1 MDNREAWQTMATKKT
16 SSRTKSKSAAA
27 TERERKKRELHS
39 RQQFWAIVVFAV
51 AVFIMATTLVEGQN
65 VWNWIH
71 NFFLGMFGWS
81 AYLIAPLLFYVSIMT
96 ALDKPIGLVGHKVW
110 QSMLLICLLSG
121 ATQVFGS
128 GIPNGNLIEK
138 FLSLFQNGVDGHG
151 GGAVSGLFGLP
162 LLYWFGPTG
171 AKVTMILLIFVVL
184 MVLTGGT
191 LIGLYQS
198 AKKPMQ
204 KMEEVYVAHSEIRNQ
219 QRQLRQE
226 QMMEEGQAPTK
237 PRFNINIPLGSGKRT
252 EQEDGLQTDSFFNAK
267 RKKEEELERL
277 RQAQEDTEK
286 GRAAMREKLELE
298 RAEQKRQ
305 EQQRAEQIAAER
317 RELEQSVESDSFWNP
332 PEEPMDE
339 QESQLSSP
347 YLDDL
352 INRVAPAA
360 GSGYAR
366 EDQAVLHTLKSNMP
380 NAGVRPVVDSA
391 DLDHPSHLHEERMGD
406 PCQTGLSWEQT
417 EQQPLLEEED
427 IADGFISMQNF
438 HFGQQVQEDA
448 EESEMDEIFQPAAPQ
463 RMPIVEEEEPVF
475 FQPQEEPQEE
485 EPVQFHPD
493 NIHLEP
499 EPPTGSRREQTHEI
513 IQVSADRI
521 AAEGMDLQGA
531 SHSVDAPQPE
541 EEEPEYIKPPIEIL
555 NEIEKPN
562 ESNLQEELRTNAEKL
577 VSTLQSFGV
586 QTRIIDI
593 ARGPAVTR
601 YELQPSAGVKIS
613 KITNLADDIALNL
626 AASGVRIEA
635 PIPNKPAVGI
645 EVPNKVVSTVSIR
658 EIIDSPE
665 FQQAKSPLA
674 VALGRDIAGKV
685 TVADLAKM
693 PHTLIAGSTGSGKS
707 VCINSLIVSM
717 LYHSTPQEVK
727 LLLIDPKMV
736 ELGIYNGIPHLLIP
750 VVTDPKKAAGALS
763 WAVNEMLNRYQLFK
777 DYSVRDMTG
786 FNRAAEKNGLKP
798 MPQIVIIID
807 ELADLMM
814 AAPGEVED
822 SICRLAQMARAA
834 GMHLVIATQRPSVDV
849 ITGVIKANI
858 PSRIAFAVSSQI
870 DSRTILDSSGAEKLL
885 GRGDMLFSPIGSS
898 KPTRVQGCFVTDG
911 EVERII
917 EFIKQS
923 GQKMTYDEQILQE
936 IDRHAVSDNKKKG
949 GKDEGGGFSDEDEM
963 LPSAIEIVVETGQ
976 ASTSMLQRRLKLGY
990 ARAARLMDAMEEKG
1004 IIGPFEGSKPRQVLI
1019 SKERWIEMKMVAA
1032 AKAEDD
1038 RRNY

>member
-1 MDNREAWQTMATKKT
+1 MATKKT

-81 AYLIAPLLFYVSIMT
+81 TYLIAPLLFYVSIMT

-171 AKVTMILLIFVVL
+171 AKVTMVLLIFVVL

-267 RKKEEELERL
+267 RRKEEELERL

-332 PEEPMDE
+332 PEEPVDE

-391 DLDHPSHLHEERMGD
+391 DWDHSSHLHEERMGD
-406 PCQTGLSWEQT
+406 PCQTGFSWEQT

-438 HFGQQVQEDA
+438 HFGQHVQE
-448 EESEMDEIFQPAAPQ
+448 EPTESEMDEIFQPAAPQ
-463 RMPIVEEEEPVF
+463 ETPIAEEEEPVF
-475 FQPQEEPQEE
+475 FQPQEMPMVEEE
-485 EPVQFHPD
+485 EPVPFHPN

-531 SHSVDAPQPE
+531 SHSVDVPQPE

-613 KITNLADDIALNL
+613 KITNLSDDIALNL

-727 LLLIDPKMV
+727 LLLIDPK
-736 ELGIYNGIPHLLIP
+736 
-750 VVTDPKKAAGALS
+750 
-763 WAVNEMLNRYQLFK
+763 W
-777 DYSVRDMTG
+777 G
-786 FNRAAEKNGLKP
+786 FITVFP
-798 MPQIVIIID
+798 
-807 ELADLMM
+807 
-814 AAPGEVED
+814 
-822 SICRLAQMARAA
+822 IC
-834 GMHLVIATQRPSVDV
+834 S
-849 ITGVIKANI
+849 
-858 PSRIAFAVSSQI
+858 SRWS
-870 DSRTILDSSGAEKLL
+870 
-885 GRGDMLFSPIGSS
+885 
-898 KPTRVQGCFVTDG
+898 PTRKRQRAHCRGRSTRCSTAISCL
-911 EVERII
+911 RI
-917 EFIKQS
+917 
-923 GQKMTYDEQILQE
+923 T
-936 IDRHAVSDNKKKG
+936 AC
-949 GKDEGGGFSDEDEM
+949 
-963 LPSAIEIVVETGQ
+963 
-976 ASTSMLQRRLKLGY
+976 
-990 ARAARLMDAMEEKG
+990 G
-1004 IIGPFEGSKPRQVLI
+1004 I
-1019 SKERWIEMKMVAA
+1019 
-1032 AKAEDD
+1032 
-1038 RRNY
+1038 

>member
-1 MDNREAWQTMATKKT
+1 MATKKT

-51 AVFIMATTLVEGQN
+51 AVLIMPTTLLEGQI

-171 AKVTMILLIFVVL
+171 AKVTMVLLIFVVL

-237 PRFNINIPLGSGKRT
+237 PRFNINI
-252 EQEDGLQTDSFFNAK
+252 
-267 RKKEEELERL
+267 
-277 RQAQEDTEK
+277 
-286 GRAAMREKLELE
+286 
-298 RAEQKRQ
+298 KRQ

-332 PEEPMDE
+332 PEEPVDE

-391 DLDHPSHLHEERMGD
+391 DWDHPSHLHEERMGD
-406 PCQTGLSWEQT
+406 PCQTGFSWEQT

-438 HFGQQVQEDA
+438 HFGQHVQE
-448 EESEMDEIFQPAAPQ
+448 EPTKSEMDEIFQPAAPQ
-463 RMPIVEEEEPVF
+463 EMPIVEEEEPVF
-475 FQPQEEPQEE
+475 FQPQEMPVMEE

-499 EPPTGSRREQTHEI
+499 EPPTGSRREQPHEI

-531 SHSVDAPQPE
+531 SHSVDVPQPE

-1019 SKERWIEMKMVAA
+1019 TKERWIEMKMVAA